1 MSTNDSATS
10 GPMLGTTVDDVRRQ
24 NLSQVLRIAHQL
36 GPVSRAELTRATGL
50 NRSTIGGLVQDL
62 QERGL
67 VGEGDVARTKKVG
80 RPSPR
85 IFVTDDT
92 VAVAVN
98 PEVDAID
105 VAIVGLSGRVLH
117 RVRYRNERIPAPAE
131 FVNIVTALISGMTPH
146 AHGARVLGIGVALP
160 GLVRATDGFVLFAPH
175 LGWDNTA
182 VAGLL
187 KEATGLNVVAL
198 NDANCGAIAEAIYGS
213 ARGSGLVVYLNSGAS
228 GIGSGIVLDGRLV
241 AGEGGHAG
249 EFGHT
254 LVNSQG
260 RACRCGARGCLE
272 TEVRR
277 DLFLEAAGVA
287 DVTSEEMPMLLG
299 AAWADV
305 THPAHAELQK
315 QVDYLGVAVR
325 TIVNALNPRLIVLG
339 GYLAHVL
346 GVVGEETVKARVGG
360 TLPGAL
366 DDVSLVATE
375 LGDELL
381 LIGASE
387 LVFSPLLD
395 DPTLVPVRE
404 VAAV

>member
-62 QERGL
+62 HERGL

-117 RVRYRNERIPAPAE
+117 RVRYRNERIPSPAE
-131 FVNIVTALISGMTPH
+131 FVNIVSALIAGMIPH
-146 AHGARVLGIGVALP
+146 AQGARVLGVGVALP

-182 VAGLL
+182 VTSLL
-187 KEATGLNVVAL
+187 SDATGLNVVAL

-241 AGEGGHAG
+241 TGEGGHAG

-254 LVNSQG
+254 LVNSHG
-260 RACRCGARGCLE
+260 RECRCGSRGCLE

-287 DVTSEEMPMLLG
+287 DVTSDDMPALLA
-299 AAWADV
+299 AAWGDAS
-305 THPAHAELQK
+305 HPAHAELQK

-346 GVVGEETVKARVGG
+346 AVIGEETVKARVGG
-360 TLPGAL
+360 TLPGGL

-381 LIGASE
+381 LIGAAE
-387 LVFSPLLD
+387 RVFSPLLD
-395 DPTLVPVRE
+395 DPTLVPARE
-404 VAAV
+404 PAAV

>member
-62 QERGL
+62 HERGL

-117 RVRYRNERIPAPAE
+117 RVRYRNERIPSPAE
-131 FVNIVTALISGMTPH
+131 FVNIVSALIAGMIPH
-146 AHGARVLGIGVALP
+146 AQGARVLGVGVALP

-182 VAGLL
+182 VTSLL
-187 KEATGLNVVAL
+187 SDATGLNVVAL

-241 AGEGGHAG
+241 TGEGGHAG

-254 LVNSQG
+254 LVNSHG
-260 RACRCGARGCLE
+260 RECRCGSRGCLE

-287 DVTSEEMPMLLG
+287 DVTSDDMPALLA
-299 AAWADV
+299 AAWGDAS
-305 THPAHAELQK
+305 HPAHAELQK

-346 GVVGEETVKARVGG
+346 AVVGEETVKARVGG
-360 TLPGAL
+360 TLPGGL

-381 LIGASE
+381 LIGAAE
-387 LVFSPLLD
+387 RVFSPLLD
-395 DPTLVPVRE
+395 DPTLVPARE
-404 VAAV
+404 PAAV